1 MSKAAAAAKP
11 AKKPAP
17 AEVAEAA
24 TRGGARAGAG
34 RMAYAPED
42 KRRPRSI
49 ALTDA
54 QWEKYK
60 ALGTEWLIERLNR
73 AKVA

>member
-1 MSKAAAAAKP
+1 MTKAKTTTPAAEA
-11 AKKPAP
+11 PAP
-17 AEVAEAA
+17 KKL
-24 TRGGARAGAG
+24 GGARAGAG

-49 ALTDA
+49 ALTDE
-54 QWEKYK
+54 QWAKYK
-60 ALGTEWLIERLNR
+60 QLGTEWLIERLNR